1 MTDAGGY
8 VLDQN
13 LTRSGLIDIHVL
25 DGQPRSRVFVLA
37 QDCGFQV
44 FLLILWRGGVTCSAP
59 TPRLASSAE
68 QMTLRVKRS
77 AGNADNP
84 AAMPRNSASL
94 SARNIPFYG
103 LPRPVQ
109 GLRSRRRRCGPD
121 WAPLGAAGPLLARH
135 ERAQCACRS
144 TPIATRLGPGPSPGS
159 PASTAMTVHPNR
171 GPSRVSTA
179 GLLTTHCG

>member
-103 LPRPVQ
+103 LPTPVQ

-121 WAPLGAAGPLLARH
+121 WAQRRLRVTGRESAPSCPRH
-135 ERAQCACRS
+135 AHRHAPQPWSFSRLTGVDGNGS
-144 TPIATRLGPGPSPGS
+144 TSQP
-159 PASTAMTVHPNR
+159 
-171 GPSRVSTA
+171 
-179 GLLTTHCG
+179 